1 MARTLY
7 RVEHKDD
14 GKGPFNSGKIKWTTA
29 YKEWRDL
36 ACILPTPR
44 DDGHCLNH
52 YERCACPSVDALKE
66 WFGHG
71 THILSRHGFVVRV
84 LEVKRCKI
92 GESKLQA
99 FYNPKSARV
108 VETHSLRKFLKAH
121 A

>member
-7 RVEHKDD
+7 RVEHKDE
-14 GKGPFNSGKIKWTTA
+14 GIGPFNSAKVRRTTA
-29 YKEWRDL
+29 YQSWRSM
-36 ACILPTPR
+36 ACILPAPS
-44 DDGHCLNH
+44 DDGHSLKQ
-52 YERCACPSVDALKE
+52 YERCACPSVEALRE

-71 THILSRHGFVVRV
+71 VHVLGRRGFVVRV
-84 LEVKRCKI
+84 LEVKRCKV
-92 GESKLQA
+92 GKSKLQA